1 MNRYISVMF
10 DTPLKLALLLVVIA
24 GNVFI
29 ITEAEA
35 VRLRPII
42 KLVPEYARSFDRRN
56 GSAKA
61 VNMTEV
67 QLEQQGYIKVGDL
80 AVGQILK
87 DCYQKDCKKKKCKDF
102 RYSKTTAQVLKK
114 IAGKNGADVVVFS
127 KKDFKGSAQS
137 YGRGRCRRM
146 VDNQGA
152 RVGMRWDTEREL
164 YINNW
169 CRNFYYGD
177 INQEYRKS
185 EATIWRKDKKLRKK
199 IDRDFAFFEAI
210 VMGDYDEVK
219 KFLHQG
225 MPLNKHDLYG
235 RFPINLAI
243 LNRRDALLKF
253 FLHQGASIDVHLAFK
268 RPRPIYVMPN
278 EEHWMRFRLKPV
290 HFAAMKGTLKT
301 VKLLM
306 RRGASLSEKNKIG
319 LMPLHIVNANPD
331 SSVLRFILQ
340 KVDKSRINSKSRS
353 GETPLMFA
361 VYSGR
366 PEYVRLFIKAGANVN
381 ARRGRLAGLARML
394 GARTPTALDIAY
406 ERKTQYDSKNVEGL
420 ISDYAG
426 IIRILKKAG
435 AKRSPPRK
443 RRRAGKRRRKSC

>member
-1 MNRYISVMF
+1 MNRNTCHTLGYPRKI
-10 DTPLKLALLLVVIA
+10 LLMLIVLVANSFV
-24 GNVFI
+24 VY
-29 ITEAEA
+29 EAQA

-42 KLVPEYARSFDRRN
+42 KLVPEYARSFDRRS
-56 GSAKA
+56 GPARA

-102 RYSKTTAQVLKK
+102 RYSKTTAHVLKK

-127 KKDFKGSAQS
+127 KKDAKGSAQS

-146 VDNQGA
+146 VDNQGVRA
-152 RVGMRWDTEREL
+152 GMAWDAERGL

-177 INQEYRKS
+177 INQQYRQS

-199 IDRDFAFFEAI
+199 IDRDWAFFETIAR
-210 VMGDYDEVK
+210 GDYDEAK
-219 KFLHQG
+219 KFLRQG

-235 RFPINLAI
+235 RFPINIAI
-243 LNRRDALLKF
+243 LNRRDAILKF
-253 FLHQGASIDVHLAFK
+253 FLHQGASIDVHLPYK
-268 RPRPIYVMPN
+268 RVWPLYVRRS
-278 EEHWMRFRLKPV
+278 EEHWMHFRLKPIHV
-290 HFAAMKGTLKT
+290 AAGAGNLQI

-306 RRGASLSEKNKIG
+306 KYGASLTEKTKVG
-319 LMPLHIVNANPD
+319 WTPLNLAAFNPD
-331 SSVLRFILQ
+331 SSVLPFILQ
-340 KVDKSRINSKSRS
+340 KVGTSGINAKSRS
-353 GETPLMFA
+353 GETSLMFA
-361 VYSGR
+361 VNSGR
-366 PEYVRLFIKAGANVN
+366 PENVQILIKAGANVN
-381 ARRGRLAGLARML
+381 ARRGRLAGLLRIR
-394 GARTPTALDIAY
+394 GIPTPTALDIAY
-406 ERKTQYDSKNVEGL
+406 ERKTQHDSKNAKGL

-435 AKRSPPRK
+435 AKRTPERK
-443 RRRAGKRRRKSC
+443 RRRGRRKRKDC